1 MFKMFERN
9 VSVDDGYITVI
20 VRKGVITLNGCVIT
34 TEQAKRISDAL
45 LDAEY
50 MIQEEKSND

>member
-1 MFKMFERN
+1 MFERN
-9 VSVDDGYITVI
+9 VPVDDGYITVI
-20 VRKGVITLNGCVIT
+20 VRQGVITLNGCVIT
-34 TEQAKRISDAL
+34 SEQAKRISDAL

>member
-1 MFKMFERN
+1 MFERN
-9 VSVDDGYITVI
+9 VPVDDGYITVM
-20 VRKGVITLNGCVIT
+20 VQQGVIKLNGLVIT
-34 TEQAKRISDAL
+34 PEEAKRISDAL